1 MKRLLILL
9 IAASV
14 LSVAAIFA
22 AKAAVDI
29 KAAREA
35 YVQKYSALAVSEME
49 RTGVPASIT
58 LAQGLLESGAGRS
71 TLATKAHNHFGIKC
85 GKAWRGEKTYH
96 DDDAPQ
102 ECFRSYSK
110 DEDSFKDHSDF
121 LRYYDRYKFLF
132 DLELTD
138 YKGWCYGL
146 KQAGYATDPNYAP
159 KLIALIEEFDL
170 TRFDNG
176 TIVAV
181 APPDELEKA
190 VVMPAKYDEQFRFS
204 LERTI
209 YQKNGVA
216 CIYSVAGD
224 TYDSIALIY
233 DLFPREILR
242 FNDLKEPQELLPGTI
257 VYIQAK
263 KNRAPKGLEKYIVG
277 EDGESLREISQRF
290 AVKMRSIERR
300 NKLKKGEPLV
310 KEQTLKLR

>member
-1 MKRLLILL
+1 MKKLIYTLVGL
-9 IAASV
+9 VVAGIA
-14 LSVAAIFA
+14 I
-22 AKAAVDI
+22 AAVDI
-29 KAAREA
+29 NAAREEYIA
-35 YVQKYSALAVSEME
+35 KYSSLAVSEME

-85 GKAWRGEKTYH
+85 GKAWTGAKTYH

-102 ECFRSYSK
+102 ECFRSYSR

-132 DLELTD
+132 DLETTD

-146 KQAGYATDPNYAP
+146 KQAGYATDPAYAP
-159 KLIALIEEFDL
+159 KLIDLIEKYDL
-170 TRFDNG
+170 TRFDKG
-176 TIVAV
+176 AVVAV
-181 APPDELEKA
+181 ESPDKLEKA
-190 VVMPAKYDEQFRFS
+190 VILPARYDEQFRFS
-204 LERTI
+204 LERTV

-224 TYDSIALIY
+224 TYESIALIY

-242 FNDLKEPQELLPGTI
+242 FNDLKKTEDLLPGTV
-257 VYIQAK
+257 VYIQSK
-263 KNRAPKGLEKYIVG
+263 KSKAAKGLDKYIVG

-310 KEQTLKLR
+310 QEQVLRLR

>member
-9 IAASV
+9 TAAVLIAGLAV
-14 LSVAAIFA
+14 
-22 AKAAVDI
+22 AAVDT
-29 KAAREA
+29 KTAREA
-35 YVQKYSALAVSEME
+35 YIEKYSSLAISEME
-49 RTGVPASIT
+49 RSGVPASIT

-71 TLATKAHNHFGIKC
+71 RLATEAHNHFGIKC
-85 GKAWRGEKTYH
+85 GKAWKGPTIRA

-110 DEDSFKDHSDF
+110 VENSFKDHSDF

-132 DLELTD
+132 DLDITD

-170 TRFDNG
+170 TRFDKG
-176 TIVAV
+176 
-181 APPDELEKA
+181 A
-190 VVMPAKYDEQFRFS
+190 VVKVESPDQLERAVIMPASYDEQFHFS

-242 FNDLKEPQELLPGTI
+242 FNDLKEPVELLPGTI

-263 KNRAPKGLEKYIVG
+263 KRRAAKGLEKYIVG

-290 AVKMRSIERR
+290 AVRMRSIERR
-300 NKLKKGEPLV
+300 NKLKKDVPLV
-310 KEQTLKLR
+310 KEQELLLR

>member
-1 MKRLLILL
+1 MKRTIILL
-9 IAASV
+9 FASIALA
-14 LSVAAIFA
+14 FA
-22 AKAAVDI
+22 TAAAVDMV
-29 KAAREA
+29 AARKA
-35 YVQKYSALAVSEME
+35 YIDKYSALAITEME

-85 GKAWRGEKTYH
+85 HKAWRGDKVYH

-102 ECFRSYSK
+102 ECFRSYNK
-110 DEDSFKDHSDF
+110 DEDSFRDHSDF

-146 KQAGYATDPNYAP
+146 KQAGYATDPAYAT
-159 KLIALIEEFDL
+159 KLIALIEEYDL
-170 TRFDNG
+170 TRFDKG
-176 TIVAV
+176 AV
-181 APPDELEKA
+181 VKVESPDQLEKA
-190 VVMPAKYDEQFRFS
+190 VIMPVSYDEQFRFS

-242 FNDLKEPQELLPGTI
+242 FNDLKEAETLLPGTI

-263 KNRAPKGLEKYIVG
+263 KSKAAKGLDKYIVS

-290 AVKMRSIERR
+290 AVKMRSIEKR
-300 NKLKKGEPLV
+300 NKLKKDVPLV
-310 KEQTLKLR
+310 MEQELRLR

>member
-1 MKRLLILL
+1 MKKLIYTL
-9 IAASV
+9 IGAMVA
-14 LSVAAIFA
+14 VAAA
-22 AKAAVDI
+22 VAAVDI
-29 KAAREA
+29 NAAREEYIA
-35 YVQKYSALAVSEME
+35 KYSALAISEME

-71 TLATKAHNHFGIKC
+71 SLATKANNHFGIKC
-85 GKAWRGEKTYH
+85 HKSWRGEKVYH

-102 ECFRSYSK
+102 ECFRSYPK
-110 DEDSFKDHSDF
+110 AEDSFKDHSDF

-132 DLELTD
+132 DLEITD

-146 KQAGYATDPNYAP
+146 KKAGYATDPEYAG
-159 KLIALIEEFDL
+159 KLIALIENYDL
-170 TRFDNG
+170 SRFDKG
-176 TIVAV
+176 AVVAV
-181 APPDELEKA
+181 ESPEKLEKA
-190 VVMPAKYDEQFRFS
+190 VIMPASYDEQFRFS
-204 LERTI
+204 LERTV

-224 TYDSIALIY
+224 TYESIALIY

-242 FNDLKEPQELLPGTI
+242 FNDLKQSQELLPGTI

-263 KNRAPKGLEKYIVG
+263 KSKAAKGLEKYIVS

-290 AVKMRSIERR
+290 GVKMRSIEKR

-310 KEQTLKLR
+310 HEQELRLR

>member
-1 MKRLLILL
+1 MKRLSALL
-9 IAASV
+9 ATAVLLAGIAA
-14 LSVAAIFA
+14 
-22 AKAAVDI
+22 AAVDI
-29 KAAREA
+29 KTAREA
-35 YVQKYSALAVSEME
+35 YIEKYSALAISEME
-49 RTGVPASIT
+49 RSGVPASIT
-58 LAQGLLESGAGRS
+58 LAQGLLESGAGLSR
-71 TLATKAHNHFGIKC
+71 LATVANNHFGIKC
-85 GKAWRGEKTYH
+85 GKAWKGPSIKA

-110 DEDSFKDHSDF
+110 AENSFKDHSDF

-159 KLIALIEEFDL
+159 KLIKLIEDYDL
-170 TRFDNG
+170 TRFDKG
-176 TIVAV
+176 AV
-181 APPDELEKA
+181 VKVESPDQLEKA
-190 VVMPAKYDEQFRFS
+190 VIMPTSYDEQFRFS

-242 FNDLKEPQELLPGTI
+242 FNDLKEPVDLLPGTI

-263 KNRAPKGLEKYIVG
+263 KSKAAKGLDKYIVG

-290 AVKMRSIERR
+290 AVRMRSIEKR
-300 NKLKKGEPLV
+300 NKLKKDVPLV
-310 KEQTLKLR
+310 KEQELILR

>member
-1 MKRLLILL
+1 MKKLIYTL
-9 IAASV
+9 IGAMVA
-14 LSVAAIFA
+14 VAAA
-22 AKAAVDI
+22 VAAVDI
-29 KAAREA
+29 NAAREEYIA
-35 YVQKYSALAVSEME
+35 KYSALAISEME

-71 TLATKAHNHFGIKC
+71 TLATKANNHFGIKC
-85 GKAWRGEKTYH
+85 HKSWRGEKVYH

-102 ECFRSYSK
+102 ECFRSYPK
-110 DEDSFKDHSDF
+110 AEDSFKDHSDF

-132 DLELTD
+132 DLEITD

-146 KQAGYATDPNYAP
+146 KKAGYATDPEYAG
-159 KLIALIEEFDL
+159 KLIALIEKYDL
-170 TRFDNG
+170 SRFDKG
-176 TIVAV
+176 AVVAV
-181 APPDELEKA
+181 ESPEKLEKA
-190 VVMPAKYDEQFRFS
+190 VIMPASYDEQFRFS
-204 LERTI
+204 LERTV

-224 TYDSIALIY
+224 TYESIALIY

-242 FNDLKEPQELLPGTI
+242 FNDLKQSQELLPGTI

-263 KNRAPKGLEKYIVG
+263 KSKAAKGLEKYIVS

-290 AVKMRSIERR
+290 GVKMRSIEKR

-310 KEQTLKLR
+310 HEQELRLR

>member
-9 IAASV
+9 ITAASV
-14 LSVAAIFA
+14 AGLAV
-22 AKAAVDI
+22 AAVDMVAVR
-29 KAAREA
+29 KA
-35 YVQKYSALAVSEME
+35 YIDKYSALAISEME

-85 GKAWRGEKTYH
+85 HKAWRGDKVYH

-102 ECFRSYSK
+102 ECFRSYAK
-110 DEDSFKDHSDF
+110 DEDSFRDHSDF

-146 KQAGYATDPNYAP
+146 KKAGYATDPNYAT
-159 KLIALIEEFDL
+159 KLITLIEEYDL
-170 TRFDNG
+170 TRFDKG
-176 TIVAV
+176 AV
-181 APPDELEKA
+181 VKVESPEQLEKA
-190 VVMPAKYDEQFRFS
+190 VIMPASYDEQFRFS

-242 FNDLKEPQELLPGTI
+242 FNDLKEAEELLPGTI

-263 KNRAPKGLEKYIVG
+263 KSKAAKGLDKYIVS

-290 AVKMRSIERR
+290 AVRMRSIEKR
-300 NKLKKGEPLV
+300 NKLKKGVPLV
-310 KEQTLKLR
+310 MEQELRLR

>member
-1 MKRLLILL
+1 MKKLIYTL
-9 IAASV
+9 IGLV
-14 LSVAAIFA
+14 VAGVAI
-22 AKAAVDI
+22 AAVDI
-29 KAAREA
+29 NAARQEYIA
-35 YVQKYSALAVSEME
+35 KYSSLAISEME

-71 TLATKAHNHFGIKC
+71 TLATKANNHFGIKC
-85 GKAWRGEKTYH
+85 HKGWKGEKTYH

-110 DEDSFKDHSDF
+110 AEDSFQDHSDF

-132 DLELTD
+132 DLEITD

-159 KLIALIEEFDL
+159 KLIKLIEDYDL
-170 TRFDNG
+170 TRFDKG
-176 TIVAV
+176 AVVAV
-181 APPDELEKA
+181 ESPEKLEKA
-190 VVMPAKYDEQFRFS
+190 VIMPASYDEQFRFS
-204 LERTI
+204 LERTV

-224 TYDSIALIY
+224 TYESIALIY
-233 DLFPREILR
+233 DLFPRELLR
-242 FNDLKEPQELLPGTI
+242 FNDLKKSEELLPGTI
-257 VYIQAK
+257 VYIQSK
-263 KNRAPKGLEKYIVG
+263 KSKAAKGLEKYIVG

-290 AVKMRSIERR
+290 GVKMRSIEKR

-310 KEQTLKLR
+310 QEQELRLR

>member
-1 MKRLLILL
+1 MKRLIALL
-9 IAASV
+9 GLAAIIA
-14 LSVAAIFA
+14 VAAL
-22 AKAAVDI
+22 AAVDI

-35 YVQKYSALAVSEME
+35 YIQKYSALAVSEME

-263 KNRAPKGLEKYIVG
+263 KNKAPKGLEKYIVG

-300 NKLKKGEPLV
+300 NKLKKGEPIV

>member
-1 MKRLLILL
+1 MKRLIALL
-9 IAASV
+9 GLAAIIA
-14 LSVAAIFA
+14 VAAL
-22 AKAAVDI
+22 AAVDI

-35 YVQKYSALAVSEME
+35 YIQKYSALAVSEME

-263 KNRAPKGLEKYIVG
+263 KNKAPKGLEKYIVG

>member
-1 MKRLLILL
+1 MKRTIILL
-9 IAASV
+9 FASIALA
-14 LSVAAIFA
+14 FA
-22 AKAAVDI
+22 AAAAVDMV
-29 KAAREA
+29 AARKA
-35 YVQKYSALAVSEME
+35 YIDKYSALAITEME

-85 GKAWRGEKTYH
+85 GKSWKGPNMKA

-102 ECFRSYSK
+102 ECFRAYSK
-110 DEDSFKDHSDF
+110 DEDSFRDHSDF

-132 DLELTD
+132 DLDLTD

-159 KLIALIEEFDL
+159 KLIALIEEYDL
-170 TRFDNG
+170 TRFDKG
-176 TIVAV
+176 AV
-181 APPDELEKA
+181 VKVESPDQLEKA
-190 VVMPAKYDEQFRFS
+190 VIMPISYDEQFRFS

-242 FNDLKEPQELLPGTI
+242 FNDLKEPEELLPGTI

-263 KNRAPKGLEKYIVG
+263 KSKAAKGLDKYIVS

-290 AVKMRSIERR
+290 AVKMRSIEKR
-300 NKLKKGEPLV
+300 NKLKKDVPLV
-310 KEQTLKLR
+310 MEQELRLR

>member
-1 MKRLLILL
+1 MKRLIALL
-9 IAASV
+9 GLAAIIA
-14 LSVAAIFA
+14 VAAL
-22 AKAAVDI
+22 AAVDI

-35 YVQKYSALAVSEME
+35 YIQTYSALAVSEME

-263 KNRAPKGLEKYIVG
+263 KNKAPKGLEKYIVG

>member
-1 MKRLLILL
+1 MKRLFTI
-9 IAASV
+9 IATLAVSA
-14 LSVAAIFA
+14 VALFVAD
-22 AKAAVDI
+22 AAVDMV
-29 KAAREA
+29 AARKA
-35 YVQKYSALAVSEME
+35 YIEKYSALAISEME
-49 RTGVPASIT
+49 RSGVPASIT

-71 TLATKAHNHFGIKC
+71 TLATQAHNHFGIKC
-85 GKAWRGEKTYH
+85 GKAWRGSKTYH

-102 ECFRSYSK
+102 ECFRSYNK

-132 DLELTD
+132 DLEITD

-159 KLIALIEEFDL
+159 KLIALIEEYDL
-170 TRFDNG
+170 TRFDKG
-176 TIVAV
+176 TVV
-181 APPDELEKA
+181 KVESPEQLEKA
-190 VVMPAKYDEQFRFS
+190 VIMPVKFDEQFHFS

-242 FNDLKEPQELLPGTI
+242 FNDLKEAEDLLPGTL

-263 KNRAPKGLEKYIVG
+263 KNKAAKGLEKYIVG

-290 AVKMRSIERR
+290 AVKMSSIVRR
-300 NKLKKGEPLV
+300 NKLQANVPLV
-310 KEQTLKLR
+310 KEQELRLR